1 VFAERDQLTIYGTKE
16 ERTLQVVAT
25 DLVFD

>member
-1 VFAERDQLTIYGTKE
+1 VFADGAQLTIYGMKE